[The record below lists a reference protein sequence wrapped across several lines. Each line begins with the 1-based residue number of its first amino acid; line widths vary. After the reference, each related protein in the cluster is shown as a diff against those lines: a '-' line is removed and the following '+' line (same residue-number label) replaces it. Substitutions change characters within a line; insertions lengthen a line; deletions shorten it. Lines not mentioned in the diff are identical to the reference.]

1 VALTVADNA
10 GGVPEEIMDK
20 LFDPY
25 VSTKGVRGVGIGLHM
40 AKSVIEKN
48 MGGRLS
54 VRNNTEGAQFRI
66 EV

>member
-1 VALTVADNA
+1 VADNA